1 MLCCINPD
9 AHALHHFDYQ
19 LAGVNTARKGWLTKV
34 DVLNAR
40 SLEEVR
46 NFLAKR

>member
-19 LAGVNTARKGWLTKV
+19 LAGVNTARKGWLTA
-34 DVLNAR
+34 DQVLNAKP
-40 SLEEVR
+40 LAEVKD
-46 NFLAKR
+46 FLSR